1 MIELIKTHNI
11 NIFDGFLIKPLK
23 SHSYMVKYDNVQME
37 YKFSIPIFIY
47 EARVRFRIRI
57 RIRVRVWVWQD
68 AVIKKLLK
76 IFLFIFSIYY

>member
-23 SHSYMVKYDNVQME
+23 YHSYIVKYDNVQIE

-57 RIRVRVWVWQD
+57 QVRVWVWRD

-76 IFLFIFSIYY
+76 IFLSIFSIYY